1 MEDRI
6 GNPSFDPARAGGIVS
21 TPRDLNKFADALFKG
36 KLISANSL
44 STMLALKDNFGMG
57 IFLFRFMPSVA
68 SGTAEE

>member
-6 GNPSFDPARAGGIVS
+6 GNHPSIPLGAGGIVS

-44 STMLALKDNFGMG
+44 SLCW
-57 IFLFRFMPSVA
+57 P
-68 SGTAEE
+68 